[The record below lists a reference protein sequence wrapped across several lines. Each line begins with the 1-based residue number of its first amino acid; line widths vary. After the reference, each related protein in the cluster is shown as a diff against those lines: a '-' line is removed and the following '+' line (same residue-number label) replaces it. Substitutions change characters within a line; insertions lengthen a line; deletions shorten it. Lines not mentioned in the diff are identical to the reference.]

1 VRSDNRLAIAIF
13 AALVAIIVLPLAY
26 QGIRQ
31 KLRPRLVEARVVTAT
46 DHDPVFRNGPRQVPP
61 GHEVTVAIAI
71 RIERFGR
78 RSRWLAPATTLELD
92 GTRVDHVEANAWPE
106 RDRSL
111 RVFWFTVECINVG
124 GDMSADDAAKR
135 MRYRAFLAPEMGREL
150 LAVTYPESHND
161 DHLGLPEDTAPV
173 DAGTL
178 RFYARL
184 ESFDPSRELRPQQ
197 ALTTMPTDR
206 YREPSFP
213 AVHRATTC
221 PGSVRPEIGEL
232 FLLPGFEPISD
243 PPDAWNEVTR
253 EALGVS
259 FTELVER
266 RLAVSSR
273 TFAAVAVNGSPVF
286 EAEALRPSIQLR
298 SKGGAFTSRGRPL
311 RWQQQILAG
320 DLLRDGTHW
329 TVLLSDDGNGE
340 LDAADAVIHCW
351 RSPPAKTTLGAV
363 IKEEVEELELLR
375 RTR

>member
-1 VRSDNRLAIAIF
+1 VKSDNRLALAIF

-26 QGIRQ
+26 QGIRKQ
-31 KLRPRLVEARVVTAT
+31 LRPRLVEARVVTAT

-61 GHEVTVAIAI
+61 GHEVKVAAAI
-71 RIERFGR
+71 RIEGFSG
-78 RSRWLAPATTLELD
+78 RSRWLAPAAELELD
-92 GTRVDHVEANAWPE
+92 GALVDHVETNAWPE

-111 RVFWFTVECINVG
+111 RVFWFTVECINIG
-124 GDMSADDAAKR
+124 GDMSADNAAKQ

-150 LAVTYPESHND
+150 LAVSYAESHSD
-161 DHLGLPEDTAPV
+161 DHLGLPEGRTPV

-184 ESFDPSRELRPQQ
+184 EVFDPSRELRPQQ
-197 ALTTMPTDR
+197 AVTTMPTDR
-206 YREPSFP
+206 FRDPSFP
-213 AVHRATTC
+213 AVHRATNC
-221 PGSVRPEIGEL
+221 PGGVRPEVGEL
-232 FLLPGFEPISD
+232 FLLPGYEPLSD
-243 PPDAWNEVTR
+243 PPHAWNELSR

-266 RLAVSSR
+266 RLAASSL

-286 EAEALRPSIQLR
+286 DPEALQPSVQLR
-298 SKGGAFTSRGRPL
+298 WRGGAITSRGRPL
-311 RWQQQILAG
+311 RWQQEILAG

-340 LDAADAVIHCW
+340 LDAADTVIHCW